1 MTVRMTV
8 RASLVFASAVG
19 CEDLTGCAASP
30 GCPLPFT
37 DVAEQT

>member
-8 RASLVFASAVG
+8 RASLVSAPAVDCG
-19 CEDLTGCAASP
+19 DLTVCAASP